1 MYGCTCA
8 RSPAYVRVRKR
19 EDERYSQEKNTPV
32 ASSRGPLRVEVIVSV
47 RELVAVRGGISRQWW
62 SSRPQTHSQ
71 SQAAQSTLIK
81 HS

>member
-47 RELVAVRGGISRQWW
+47 RELVAVREGSADSGGHLACR
-62 SSRPQTHSQ
+62 RTRRVKLLRAH
-71 SQAAQSTLIK
+71 
-81 HS
+81 